1 LLFGRFDSDNSIDS
15 EIQQCLQHFGNLE
28 IDLHFLGFGAA
39 GKNTT
44 KLNDN
49 FSLFESLDITFFQ
62 NKIVS
67 KLENFTELGY
77 NKTII
82 CSCSY
87 QIKNLNFL
95 DKNLIFVYYDDLDFE
110 KHKNINHRFMY
121 GRTSLIK
128 RIWENR
134 PFDVTKD
141 LDKNLFLNTF
151 NVIGLKKMNENKVL
165 MDQTIQRIGWSSQ

>member
-1 LLFGRFDSDNSIDS
+1 
-15 EIQQCLQHFGNLE
+15 
-28 IDLHFLGFGAA
+28 
-39 GKNTT
+39 
-44 KLNDN
+44 
-49 FSLFESLDITFFQ
+49 
-62 NKIVS
+62 
-67 KLENFTELGY
+67 
-77 NKTII
+77 
-82 CSCSY
+82 
-87 QIKNLNFL
+87 
-95 DKNLIFVYYDDLDFE
+95 
-110 KHKNINHRFMY
+110 MY